1 MMYCPFCS
9 YQETKVLE
17 SRISED
23 TLRRRRE
30 CLKCYNRFTTYEK
43 AIFNLNVI
51 KKDGSIEPFDINKIK
66 LCMEKSCGKVE
77 KSKILELSKN
87 VEQKVL
93 RKKSNPIKSIQI
105 AKYSMQ
111 ELKKHDKMAYLRFA
125 SVYKEIVDVK
135 EFEKELGSIA

>member
-1 MMYCPFCS
+1 MYCPFCS

-30 CLKCYNRFTTYEK
+30 CLKCSNRFTTYEK

-51 KKDGSIEPFDINKIK
+51 KKDGSIQPFKIENIIR
-66 LCMEKSCGKVE
+66 CMEKSCGKVE
-77 KSKILELSKN
+77 ESKILQLSKN

-93 RKKSNPIKSIQI
+93 RKKSNPIKSIHI
-105 AKYSMQ
+105 AKYIMQ

-125 SVYKEIVDVK
+125 SVYKEIADVK
-135 EFEKELGSIA
+135 ELEKELNLIA